1 VLILD
6 SKRGIGRGEVA
17 ESRIEVPFLAAFMI
31 LCAAALLFVHSRF
44 QSNGVTIAAAV
55 SMIVF
60 GATVV
65 RVDLGIYVL
74 VASML
79 LSPEIDLGATGTGD
93 REINVRYDDILIIV
107 IFFGALVKSAFEGRE
122 RLWRRTP
129 VNAGIASY
137 YLVCVISTLLA
148 LRANLAAWDRRDAFF
163 VMLKMVEFY
172 MVFFLVGNALRDMRD
187 VRRHLAFFFIVAMIV
202 CGYCVVT
209 AGSVER
215 VGTPFEAQ
223 GAEPNTL
230 GGYLII
236 VMCAAGGLYTQSPS
250 RRLSILFV
258 LLMTGAFVPFLLTL
272 SRASYIGLLVGILA
286 LGILAR
292 KASVILAVVTILVL
306 SPVLMPPDVKD
317 RVNYTFQRGGGEPV
331 VIAGKS
337 LGLQVDKS
345 THERLYVWEKVK
357 YTLSVAPWFGGGVSW
372 GKVLDSQYA
381 RVVMETGLLGLAAF
395 LFLQYRLYQTA
406 QEAFRWS
413 RDWVG
418 RGLAVGVLAGT
429 IGLVTHSLGTISF
442 LIIRIMEPY
451 WFLMALTVV
460 VRAVAVE
467 EYAVRAQRERSVQRT
482 APVALQSQGAEAN

>member
-1 VLILD
+1 M
-6 SKRGIGRGEVA
+6 A

-31 LCAAALLFVHSRF
+31 LCAAGLLFIHGHF
-44 QSNGVTIAAAV
+44 QSSNATIAAAV

-60 GATVV
+60 GATIV
-65 RVDLGIYVL
+65 RVDFGIYVL

-79 LSPEIDLGATGTGD
+79 LSPEINLGATGTGD

-122 RLWRRTP
+122 RLWRQTP
-129 VNAGIASY
+129 VNAGIVSY
-137 YLVCVISTLLA
+137 YLVCIISTLLA

-187 VRRHLAFFFIVAMIV
+187 VRRHLTFFFIVAMIV
-202 CGYCVVT
+202 CGYCIAT

-236 VMCAAGGLYTQSPS
+236 VMCAAGGLYTQSPA

-258 LLMTGAFVPFLLTL
+258 LLMAAAFVPFLLTL
-272 SRASYIGLLVGILA
+272 SRASYIGLLVAILA

-317 RVNYTFQRGGGEPV
+317 RVNYTFQRGSGEPV

-345 THERLYVWEKVK
+345 THERFYVWGKVK

-395 LFLQYRLYQTA
+395 LFLQYRLYRTA

-418 RGLAVGVLAGT
+418 RGLAVGALAAT
-429 IGLVTHSLGTISF
+429 IGLITHSLGTISF

-460 VRAVAVE
+460 VRAVAVK
-467 EYAVRAQRERSVQRT
+467 EYAIRMQGEQSVRRT

>member
-1 VLILD
+1 
-6 SKRGIGRGEVA
+6 VA

-31 LCAAALLFVHSRF
+31 LCAAGLLFVHGHF
-44 QSNGVTIAAAV
+44 QSSSVTLAAAV

-60 GATVV
+60 GATIV
-65 RVDLGIYVL
+65 RVDFGIYVL

-79 LSPEIDLGATGTGD
+79 LSPEIDLGTTGAGD

-122 RLWRRTP
+122 RLWRQTP
-129 VNAGIASY
+129 VNAGIVSY
-137 YLVCVISTLLA
+137 YLVCIISTLLA

-187 VRRHLAFFFIVAMIV
+187 VRRHLTFFFMVAMIV
-202 CGYCVVT
+202 CGYCIAT
-209 AGSVER
+209 SGSVER

-236 VMCAAGGLYTQSPS
+236 VMCAAGGLYTQSPA

-258 LLMTGAFVPFLLTL
+258 LLMAAAFVPFLLTL
-272 SRASYIGLLVGILA
+272 SRASYIGLLVAILA

-317 RVNYTFQRGGGEPV
+317 RVNYTFQRGSGEPV
-331 VIAGKS
+331 IIAGKS

-395 LFLQYRLYQTA
+395 LFLQYRLYRTA

-418 RGLAVGVLAGT
+418 RGLAVGALAAT
-429 IGLVTHSLGTISF
+429 IGLITHSLGTISF

-467 EYAVRAQRERSVQRT
+467 EYAIRMQGEQSVQRT

>member
-1 VLILD
+1 
-6 SKRGIGRGEVA
+6 VA
-17 ESRIEVPFLAAFMI
+17 ESRVEVPFLAAFMI
-31 LCAAALLFVHSRF
+31 LCAAGLLFVHSHF
-44 QSNGVTIAAAV
+44 QSSSVTIAAAV

-60 GATVV
+60 GATIV
-65 RVDLGIYVL
+65 RVDFGIYVL

-79 LSPEIDLGATGTGD
+79 LSPEIDLGATGAGD

-122 RLWRRTP
+122 RLWRQTP
-129 VNAGIASY
+129 VNAGIVSY
-137 YLVCVISTLLA
+137 YLVCIISSLLA

-187 VRRHLAFFFIVAMIV
+187 VRRHLTFFFIVAMIV
-202 CGYCVVT
+202 CGYCIAT

-258 LLMTGAFVPFLLTL
+258 LLMAAAFVPFLFTL
-272 SRASYIGLLVGILA
+272 SRASYIGLLVAILA

-292 KASVILAVVTILVL
+292 KTSVILAVVTILVL

-331 VIAGKS
+331 VIAGRS

-395 LFLQYRLYQTA
+395 LFLQYRLYRTA

-418 RGLAVGVLAGT
+418 RGLAVGSLAAT
-429 IGLVTHSLGTISF
+429 IGLITHSLGTISF

-467 EYAVRAQRERSVQRT
+467 EYAIRMQGEQSVQRT
-482 APVALQSQGAEAN
+482 ATVALQSQGAGAN

>member
-1 VLILD
+1 
-6 SKRGIGRGEVA
+6 
-17 ESRIEVPFLAAFMI
+17 MI
-31 LCAAALLFVHSRF
+31 LCAAGLLFVHSHF
-44 QSNGVTIAAAV
+44 QSNSVTIAAAV

-60 GATVV
+60 GATIV

-122 RLWRRTP
+122 RLWRQTP
-129 VNAGIASY
+129 VNAGIVSY
-137 YLVCVISTLLA
+137 YLVCIISTLLA

-187 VRRHLAFFFIVAMIV
+187 VRRHLTFFFIVAMIV
-202 CGYCVVT
+202 CGYCIAT

-236 VMCAAGGLYTQSPS
+236 VMCAAGGLYTQSPA

-258 LLMTGAFVPFLLTL
+258 LLMAAAFVPFLLTL
-272 SRASYIGLLVGILA
+272 SRASYIGLLVAILA

-317 RVNYTFQRGGGEPV
+317 RVNYTFQRGSGEPV

-357 YTLSVAPWFGGGVSW
+357 YTLGVAPWFGGGVSW

-395 LFLQYRLYQTA
+395 LFLQYRLYRTA

-418 RGLAVGVLAGT
+418 RGLAVGALAAT
-429 IGLVTHSLGTISF
+429 IGLITHSLGTISF

-460 VRAVAVE
+460 VRAVAVK
-467 EYAVRAQRERSVQRT
+467 EYAIRMQGEQSVQRT
-482 APVALQSQGAEAN
+482 APVALQSQGAGAN

>member
-1 VLILD
+1 
-6 SKRGIGRGEVA
+6 
-17 ESRIEVPFLAAFMI
+17 MI
-31 LCAAALLFVHSRF
+31 LCAAGLLFVHSHF
-44 QSNGVTIAAAV
+44 QSNSVTIAAAV

-60 GATVV
+60 GATIV

-79 LSPEIDLGATGTGD
+79 LSPEIDLGTTGTGD

-122 RLWRRTP
+122 RLWRQTP
-129 VNAGIASY
+129 VNAGIVSY
-137 YLVCVISTLLA
+137 YLVCIISTLLA

-187 VRRHLAFFFIVAMIV
+187 VRRHLTFFFIVAMIV
-202 CGYCVVT
+202 CGYCIAT

-236 VMCAAGGLYTQSPS
+236 VMCAAGGLYTQSPA

-258 LLMTGAFVPFLLTL
+258 LLMAAAFVPFLLTL
-272 SRASYIGLLVGILA
+272 SRASYIGLLVAILA

-317 RVNYTFQRGGGEPV
+317 RVNYTFQRGSGEPV

-357 YTLSVAPWFGGGVSW
+357 YTLGIAPWFGGGVSW

-395 LFLQYRLYQTA
+395 LFLQYRLYRTA

-418 RGLAVGVLAGT
+418 RGLAVGALAAT
-429 IGLVTHSLGTISF
+429 IGLITHSLGTISF

-460 VRAVAVE
+460 VRAVAVK
-467 EYAVRAQRERSVQRT
+467 EYAIRMQGEQSVQRT
-482 APVALQSQGAEAN
+482 APVALQSQGAGAN

>member
-1 VLILD
+1 
-6 SKRGIGRGEVA
+6 
-17 ESRIEVPFLAAFMI
+17 MI
-31 LCAAALLFVHSRF
+31 LCAAGLLFVHGYF
-44 QSNGVTIAAAV
+44 QSSSVTLAGAV

-60 GATVV
+60 GATIV

-79 LSPEIDLGATGTGD
+79 LSPEIDLGATGAGD

-122 RLWRRTP
+122 RLWRQTP
-129 VNAGIASY
+129 VNAGIVSY
-137 YLVCVISTLLA
+137 YLVCIISTLLA

-187 VRRHLAFFFIVAMIV
+187 VRRHLTFFFIVAMIV
-202 CGYCVVT
+202 CGYCIAT

-236 VMCAAGGLYTQSPS
+236 VMCAAGGLYTQSPT

-258 LLMTGAFVPFLLTL
+258 LLMAAAFVPFLLTL
-272 SRASYIGLLVGILA
+272 SRASYIGLLVAILA

-292 KASVILAVVTILVL
+292 KTSVILAVVMILVL
-306 SPVLMPPDVKD
+306 SPVLMPPGVKD

-357 YTLSVAPWFGGGVSW
+357 YTLGIAPWFGGGVSW

-395 LFLQYRLYQTA
+395 LFLQYRLYRTA

-418 RGLAVGVLAGT
+418 RGLAVGALAAT
-429 IGLVTHSLGTISF
+429 IGLITHSLGTISF

-460 VRAVAVE
+460 VRAVAVK
-467 EYAVRAQRERSVQRT
+467 EYAIHMQGEQSVQRT
-482 APVALQSQGAEAN
+482 ATVALQSQGAEAN

>member
-1 VLILD
+1 
-6 SKRGIGRGEVA
+6 
-17 ESRIEVPFLAAFMI
+17 MI
-31 LCAAALLFVHSRF
+31 LCAAGLLFVHSHF
-44 QSNGVTIAAAV
+44 QSSSVTIAAAV

-60 GATVV
+60 GATIV
-65 RVDLGIYVL
+65 RVDFGIYVL

-79 LSPEIDLGATGTGD
+79 LSPEIDLGATGAGD

-122 RLWRRTP
+122 RLWRQTP
-129 VNAGIASY
+129 VNAGIVSY
-137 YLVCVISTLLA
+137 YLVCIISSLLA

-187 VRRHLAFFFIVAMIV
+187 VRRHLTFFFIVAMIV
-202 CGYCVVT
+202 CGYCIAT

-258 LLMTGAFVPFLLTL
+258 LLMAAAFVPFLFTL
-272 SRASYIGLLVGILA
+272 SRASYIGLLVAILA

-292 KASVILAVVTILVL
+292 KTSVILAVVTILVL

-331 VIAGKS
+331 VIAGRS

-395 LFLQYRLYQTA
+395 LFLQYRLYRTA

-418 RGLAVGVLAGT
+418 RGLAVGSLAAT
-429 IGLVTHSLGTISF
+429 IGLITHSLGTISF

-467 EYAVRAQRERSVQRT
+467 EYAIRMQGEQSVQRT
-482 APVALQSQGAEAN
+482 ATVALQSQGAGAN

>member
-1 VLILD
+1 M
-6 SKRGIGRGEVA
+6 A
-17 ESRIEVPFLAAFMI
+17 ESRVEVPFLAAFMI
-31 LCAAALLFVHSRF
+31 LCAAGLLFVHSHF
-44 QSNGVTIAAAV
+44 QSSSVTIAAAV

-60 GATVV
+60 GATIV
-65 RVDLGIYVL
+65 RVDFGIYVL

-79 LSPEIDLGATGTGD
+79 LSPEIDLGATGAGD

-122 RLWRRTP
+122 RLWRQTP
-129 VNAGIASY
+129 VNAGIVSY
-137 YLVCVISTLLA
+137 YLVCIISSLLA

-187 VRRHLAFFFIVAMIV
+187 VRRHLTFFFIVAMIV
-202 CGYCVVT
+202 CGYCIAT

-258 LLMTGAFVPFLLTL
+258 LLMAAAFVPFLFTL
-272 SRASYIGLLVGILA
+272 SRASYIGLLVAILA

-292 KASVILAVVTILVL
+292 KTSVILAVVTILVL

-331 VIAGKS
+331 VIAGRS

-395 LFLQYRLYQTA
+395 LFLQYRLYRTA

-418 RGLAVGVLAGT
+418 RGLAVGSLAAT
-429 IGLVTHSLGTISF
+429 IGLITHSLGTISF

-467 EYAVRAQRERSVQRT
+467 EYAIRMQGEQSVQRT
-482 APVALQSQGAEAN
+482 ATVALQSQGAGAN